1 MADALAALIGD
12 NNPPPDLL
20 IGEALHERLRDENA
34 DLLKRRDDLLAA
46 GARVPAINNDD
57 TAGKVSDYVKQ
68 LTALA
73 KTASRNQSRRSGRS
87 SMPGWRGR
95 RICSIR
101 WCGRW
106 GRGKQGDDW
115 LRKRQRSLKD

>member
-68 LTALA
+68 L
-73 KTASRNQSRRSGRS
+73 K
-87 SMPGWRGR
+87 
-95 RICSIR
+95 
-101 WCGRW
+101 
-106 GRGKQGDDW
+106 KD
-115 LRKRQRSLKD
+115 KRYQRDVY